1 VAGNI
6 GTAVRNTIQG
16 IGTGNRDRILSGCV
30 ENGVFRKN
38 NLKELRQM
46 RRKLD
51 SESGKAIYGKR
62 KYSVEPPFGHT
73 KSIMGFTGFQLRGKQ
88 KVTAEFKLVS
98 IAHNLRKIWFH
109 LKANGKNLAE
119 MCPAPGC

>member
-1 VAGNI
+1 MVHFQKVIIEGGGEYWNCRTVFDLISVLDLKFWGQMTGWLNFYFGEGN
-6 GTAVRNTIQG
+6 G
-16 IGTGNRDRILSGCV
+16 
-30 ENGVFRKN
+30 
-38 NLKELRQM
+38 
-46 RRKLD
+46 D

-62 KYSVEPPFGHT
+62 KYSVEPPFGHI

-109 LKANGKNLAE
+109 LKTNGKNLAE
-119 MCPAPGC
+119 MCPTPGC